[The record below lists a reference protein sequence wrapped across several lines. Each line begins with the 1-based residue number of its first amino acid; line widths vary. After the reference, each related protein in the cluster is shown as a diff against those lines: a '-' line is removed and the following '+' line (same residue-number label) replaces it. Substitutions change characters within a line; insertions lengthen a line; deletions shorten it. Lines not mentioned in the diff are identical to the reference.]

1 MVFCCF
7 LSYYSSAD
15 NNNSNTNSNDNNN
28 NHHHYLKV
36 VCLSKFL
43 SDQPQTLFDYYI
55 LGALHNNANLEAF
68 VLFKGNS
75 LHVP

>member
-7 LSYYSSAD
+7 LSYSSSAD
-15 NNNSNTNSNDNNN
+15 NNNSNSNDNN

-36 VCLSKFL
+36 VCLNKFLYL